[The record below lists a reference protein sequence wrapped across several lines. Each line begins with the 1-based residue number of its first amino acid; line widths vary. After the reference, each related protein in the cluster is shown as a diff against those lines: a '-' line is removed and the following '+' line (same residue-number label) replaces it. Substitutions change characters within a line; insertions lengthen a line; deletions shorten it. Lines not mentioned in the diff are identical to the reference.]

1 MEFFEDLKKN
11 NLHFPIFILSCIF
24 LSINDNQKEGK
35 FKLNQPKMPEKELK
49 REIRE
54 YLNERKV
61 LVLCTCSDKIPR
73 ATPMDF
79 YTEKDSFNIYVGP
92 TPGRKVKNM
101 EENPNISIGIYTPL
115 SEGKIQG
122 MQITASGRD
131 NVIFLKQGDV
141 EFGKAQK
148 IVKGKRKL
156 ILKIIPEKIELLDHD
171 FIKDGYSRLQI
182 LEL

>member
-1 MEFFEDLKKN
+1 MT
-11 NLHFPIFILSCIF
+11 
-24 LSINDNQKEGK
+24 NQ
-35 FKLNQPKMPEKELK
+35 KMPEEELK

-54 YLNERKV
+54 YLNKRKV
-61 LVLCTCSDKIPR
+61 LVLCTCSNNIPR

-79 YTEKDSFNIYVGP
+79 YTEQDSFNIYIGP
-92 TPGRKVKNM
+92 TPGRKIKNM

-131 NVIFLKQGDV
+131 KLIFLKEGDK
-141 EFGKAQK
+141 EFEKAQR
-148 IVKGKRKL
+148 IVRGKRKL
-156 ILKIIPEKIELLDHD
+156 ILKIIPQKIELLDYN
-171 FIKDGYSRLQI
+171 FIKEGYSRLQV